1 MLIIYIAMK
10 ILILFVFVLSSGI
23 LHSQN
28 INYNHKSIA
37 KELERIWNY
46 EGEKEEMSLINSE
59 SMFEGKYFNLQDVGY
74 VYVGRVKS
82 CRVGGCSIE
91 KETNGPRE
99 YFDYFICF
107 NKKGVVQDLKVFNY
121 AATHGQE
128 VSSRGWLKQFI
139 GFSSKQELEVGKNID
154 SISGATISVYAITD
168 DIQLKT
174 QFLAKKLKKNYFL
187 EGKNEN

>member
-1 MLIIYIAMK
+1 MIYITMK
-10 ILILFVFVLSSGI
+10 KLFLFVFVLLSGI
-23 LHSQN
+23 LKSQD

-37 KELERIWNY
+37 KELQRIWSY
-46 EGEKEEMSLINSE
+46 EGNKEEMTLLNSE
-59 SMFEGKYFNLQDVGY
+59 SMFEGKYFSLENVGY
-74 VYVGRVKS
+74 LYVGRVKS
-82 CRVGGCSIE
+82 CRVGGCSIDHE
-91 KETNGPRE
+91 VNGLRE

-107 NKKGVVQDLKVFNY
+107 NGAGIVQDVKVFNY

-139 GFSSKQELEVGKNID
+139 GFSSKNELEVGKNID

-174 QFLAKKLKKNYFL
+174 QFLAQKLKKNHFL